1 MSDTP
6 RISPRRITSS
16 ADRGGSSRGS
26 QYGPSVRTRSRSP
39 GQFPQGNFSIVPTAS
54 AVDHDR
60 DELTD
65 VVDREPDVLVASPV
79 QQIVAVGDARSPGM
93 MQAIRSE
100 LAEMNQAY
108 QAQVQ
113 YYHRQFQEYDSR
125 RTLQAHLEMTEQQNQ
140 FSEAALNYQRQA
152 AIIAEERIA
161 QERTEHQTDRL
172 RQD

>member
-39 GQFPQGNFSIVPTAS
+39 GQFPQGHFSPVPTAS
-54 AVDHDR
+54 AADHDR
-60 DELTD
+60 DELMD
-65 VVDREPDVLVASPV
+65 VVDREPDVLVASSV
-79 QQIVAVGDARSPGM
+79 QQQIVAVGDARSPRM

-113 YYHRQFQEYDSR
+113 YYQRQFQEYDNHR
-125 RTLQAHLEMTEQQNQ
+125 NLQTH
-140 FSEAALNYQRQA
+140 F
-152 AIIAEERIA
+152 
-161 QERTEHQTDRL
+161 
-172 RQD
+172 